1 MGKTIV
7 INQDNIVDSDN
18 NILEYSFPNS
28 VQFSNH
34 EIAVA
39 QVNMYYSWTNI
50 NSTPLIN
57 NTFQY
62 QWTVGS
68 TTTTFDVVL
77 PDGLYEVADINA
89 YLQAEFIENG
99 HYLKNADGDNFF
111 YAEFVVNKT
120 NYGVTL
126 NTYPVPTS
134 LPSGFTAPT
143 QDAQST
149 ATTAAFVGFPTTTF
163 NPNIKMVSS
172 NNFHKLIGFSS
183 TFESGLLSGG
193 NQNKSFN
200 STTAPLISPN
210 FNLYLALQNIS
221 NPYASP
227 STIIHSLSPQ
237 VGFGE
242 LIIDRPNEF
251 SYNDLTKGTYNKLR
265 LQILGSDKLPIKILD
280 PEISIVLLIREKKQ

>member
-7 INQDNIVDSDN
+7 INQDNIVDRDN

-99 HYLKNADGDNFF
+99 HYLKNADGDNVF

-163 NPNIKMVSS
+163 NQ
-172 NNFHKLIGFSS
+172 H
-183 TFESGLLSGG
+183 
-193 NQNKSFN
+193 QD
-200 STTAPLISPN
+200 
-210 FNLYLALQNIS
+210 
-221 NPYASP
+221 
-227 STIIHSLSPQ
+227 
-237 VGFGE
+237 GE
-242 LIIDRPNEF
+242 
-251 SYNDLTKGTYNKLR
+251 
-265 LQILGSDKLPIKILD
+265 Q
-280 PEISIVLLIREKKQ
+280 Q

>member
-1 MGKTIV
+1 MLHLLLTIHF
-7 INQDNIVDSDN
+7 N
-18 NILEYSFPNS
+18 
-28 VQFSNH
+28 
-34 EIAVA
+34 
-39 QVNMYYSWTNI
+39 TNG
-50 NSTPLIN
+50 L
-57 NTFQY
+57 
-62 QWTVGS
+62 VGS
-68 TTTTFDVVL
+68 TTTTYDVVL

-89 YLQAEFIENG
+89 YLQAEFIKNG
-99 HYLKNADGDNFF
+99 HYLKNADGDNVF

-134 LPSGFTAPT
+134 LPSGFTQPT

-149 ATTAAFVGFPTTTF
+149 ATTAAWAGYPTTTF
-163 NPNIKMVSS
+163 NPNVKMVSS

-227 STIIHSLSPQ
+227 STIIHSISPQ

-242 LIIDRPNEF
+242 LD
-251 SYNDLTKGTYNKLR
+251 Y
-265 LQILGSDKLPIKILD
+265 
-280 PEISIVLLIREKKQ
+280 